1 MGCVHQD
8 MAAIEEGSMSIK
20 KDFFDNFCEVSKAF
34 SSEMSPN
41 RLLNVIVESAVEN
54 MDGKAACL
62 FLRDSS
68 TEHFVPSAQTGL
80 SENYLHAS
88 PMRSADIVKALEEK
102 GHLVFE
108 DITTDERL
116 ENHGAKI
123 AEGIASILTVP
134 VRVSGITK
142 GVLSL
147 YTATPRKFNK
157 KEIDFLC
164 ALADQGG
171 VAIHTNNLL
180 NRLQKNSMFF
190 LEFASSINSSLDI
203 QEILFNLTVN
213 ICDTF
218 DIKGVSIRLLDE
230 NTDSMRVLASHGLSE
245 EFLEMR
251 REINTETTSRA
262 LKGELVIVSDTGD
275 DKWVE
280 FGREMKKEGIKA
292 MIVTPIVARERVIG
306 VMQLYSAEH
315 TQFPSDVLVMI
326 EALAHQGGLA
336 IQNASMYLKLQEE
349 KINLEEDIWSHKS
362 WF

>member
-1 MGCVHQD
+1 MPR
-8 MAAIEEGSMSIK
+8 K
-20 KDFFDNFCEVSKAF
+20 KDFFDIFCEVSKAF

-41 RLLNVIVESAVEN
+41 RLLNLIVESAVEN

-68 TEHFVPSAQTGL
+68 SEGFVPRAQTGL
-80 SENYLHAS
+80 SENYLHAT
-88 PMRSADIVKALEEK
+88 PMKSAEVVKALEEK
-102 GHLVFE
+102 GYLVFE
-108 DITTDERL
+108 DATTDERL

-134 VRVSGITK
+134 VRVSGVTR

-147 YTATPRKFNK
+147 YTATPRNFCK

-164 ALADQGG
+164 ALAGQGG
-171 VAIHTNNLL
+171 VAIHTNSLL
-180 NRLQKNSMFF
+180 KRLQKNSMSF
-190 LEFASSINSSLDI
+190 LEFASSLNSSLDI
-203 QEILFNLTVN
+203 KKILFNLTVN

-218 DIKGVSIRLLDE
+218 DVKGVTIRLLDE
-230 NTDSMRVLASHGLSE
+230 NTDSMRLVASHGLSDK
-245 EFLEMR
+245 FLEMR
-251 REINTETTSRA
+251 RGINTQTTSRA
-262 LKGELVIVSDTGD
+262 LKGELVIVSDTAA

-280 FGREMKKEGIKA
+280 FRREMKKEGIKA
-292 MIVTPIVARERVIG
+292 MIVTPIMAREKVIG
-306 VMQLYSAEH
+306 VMQIYSAEY
-315 TQFPSDVLVMI
+315 TEFPSDVLVMI

-349 KINLEEDIWSHKS
+349 KINLEEDIWSHRS

>member
-1 MGCVHQD
+1 MKSV
-8 MAAIEEGSMSIK
+8 
-20 KDFFDNFCEVSKAF
+20 
-34 SSEMSPN
+34 
-41 RLLNVIVESAVEN
+41 
-54 MDGKAACL
+54 
-62 FLRDSS
+62 
-68 TEHFVPSAQTGL
+68 
-80 SENYLHAS
+80 
-88 PMRSADIVKALEEK
+88 DIVKALGEK
-102 GHLVFE
+102 GYLVFE
-108 DITTDERL
+108 DATTDERL

-134 VRVSGITK
+134 VRVSGVTK

-147 YTATPRKFNK
+147 YTATPRKFHK

-190 LEFASSINSSLDI
+190 LEFASSLNSSLDI
-203 QEILFNLTVN
+203 KKILFNLTVN
-213 ICDTF
+213 TQ
-218 DIKGVSIRLLDE
+218 
-230 NTDSMRVLASHGLSE
+230 
-245 EFLEMR
+245 
-251 REINTETTSRA
+251 TTSRA
-262 LKGELVIVSDTGD
+262 LKGELVIVSDNAD

-280 FGREMKKEGIKA
+280 FRREMKKEGIKA
-292 MIVTPIVARERVIG
+292 MIVTPIVAREKVIG
-306 VMQLYSAEH
+306 VMQIYSAEY

-349 KINLEEDIWSHKS
+349 KINLEEDIWSHRS

>member
-1 MGCVHQD
+1 
-8 MAAIEEGSMSIK
+8 MSRE
-20 KDFFDNFCEVSKAF
+20 KDFFDIFCEVSKAF

-41 RLLNVIVESAVEN
+41 RLLNLIVESAVEK
-54 MDGKAACL
+54 MGGKAACL
-62 FLRDSS
+62 FLRDPSS
-68 TEHFVPSAQTGL
+68 EYFIPSAQTGL
-80 SENYLHAS
+80 SENYFHAS
-88 PMRSADIVKALEEK
+88 PMKSADIVKALEEK
-102 GHLVFE
+102 GYLAFE
-108 DITTDERL
+108 DVTTDERL

-134 VRVSGITK
+134 VRVSGVTK

-147 YTATPRKFNK
+147 YTATPRKFSK

-190 LEFASSINSSLDI
+190 LEFASSLNSSLDI
-203 QEILFNLTVN
+203 KKILSNLTVN

-230 NTDSMRVLASHGLSE
+230 NTNCMRVVASHGLSE

-251 REINTETTSRA
+251 KCINTQTTSRA
-262 LKGELVIVSDTGD
+262 LKGELVVVSDTD
-275 DKWVE
+275 TAVDKWVE
-280 FGREMKKEGIKA
+280 FRQEMKKEGLKA
-292 MIVTPIVARERVIG
+292 MIVTPIIAREKVIG
-306 VMQLYSAEH
+306 VMQLYSAEYRE
-315 TQFPSDVLVMI
+315 FPSDVLAMI
-326 EALAHQGGLA
+326 EGLAHQGGLA

-349 KINLEEDIWSHKS
+349 KINLEEDIWSHRS